1 MIPYPGGSRSM
12 ALKPLFKYTGG
23 KGKLIKHYQPYMPST
38 ISTYVEPFLGGG
50 SMFLHVMSRYN
61 PKRIILGDAN
71 TEIMNLYSV
80 VKEDIVSLVE
90 ELKQIEASY
99 SVLSGY
105 DERKEFYLDIREKY
119 AFGDIESSAKQ
130 AAYLYFLLSTC
141 FNGQY
146 VVTTNGRFYTS
157 PGELLVKNPLKINQI
172 LGWNKIL
179 QKATLHCED
188 WRVTLLMA
196 EPMPENSFV
205 FLDPPYRESNLHD
218 NQYMNDFFSDDG
230 KQVSVLDYTRSFPST
245 STIFLCNMERDEV
258 GYFDDLGGGL
268 ETVKIKRKITTYSF
282 GDADH
287 FINEI
292 LVHNNTGEANARLDA
307 FFGDNL

>member
-1 MIPYPGGSRSM
+1 MIPYPGGNRAA

-23 KGKLIKHYQPYMPST
+23 KGKLIKHYQPYMPAT

-50 SMFLHVMSRYN
+50 SMFLHVMSRYS
-61 PKRIILGDAN
+61 PERVILGDAN
-71 TEIMNLYSV
+71 REIINLYQV
-80 VKEDIVSLVE
+80 VRDDLDNLIFELE
-90 ELKQIEASY
+90 EIEKYY
-99 SVLSGY
+99 SILTTY
-105 DERKEFYLDIREKY
+105 DERKAFYLGIREDY
-119 AFGDIESSAKQ
+119 AFGEISPVRE

-172 LGWNKIL
+172 IGWNKVL
-179 QKATLHCED
+179 QKATLYCGD
-188 WRVTLLMA
+188 WRETLLKA
-196 EPMPENSFV
+196 EPMQPNSFV

-218 NQYMNDFFSDDG
+218 NQYMNDFFSTDNT
-230 KQVSVLDYTRSFPST
+230 QVSVISYVQNFPSD

-258 GYFDDLGGGL
+258 GYFDGLGEGL
-268 ETVKIKRKITTYSF
+268 ETIKIKRKITTYSF

-292 LVHNNTGEANARLDA
+292 LVHNNTSEANARLDN
-307 FFGDNL
+307 FFT